1 MTCKLACAL
10 LGLLDPSSLL
20 KSPFLFSFIF
30 TSLSLLFLALTFLTR
45 IATMPL
51 PVDLTSEEKSRQF
64 KGRAVLR
71 LGHIISDTLPSST
84 PVLSSVKGF
93 AQTILSECNVRLSFV
108 NSNSPKVILVAGNC
122 QSLRRR

>member
-10 LGLLDPSSLL
+10 LGLLDPSSLPN
-20 KSPFLFSFIF
+20 SPFLFPFIF
-30 TSLSLLFLALTFLTR
+30 TSLSLLFLPLTFTPC

-64 KGRAVLR
+64 KGRAILR
-71 LGHIISDTLPSST
+71 LGHVISDTLPSST

-93 AQTILSECNVRLSFV
+93 AQTILSECDVRLTFLH
-108 NSNSPKVILVAGNC
+108 NNSPKVILVAGDC
-122 QSLRRR
+122 QSLRRC